1 LLRRKLERRLVAAA
15 VCGSRHFLETGT
27 NESMDVSSTL
37 LIFVSMF
44 TNEPE
49 GGIQAFHLDARSGAV
64 KAASTTRGFANSFF
78 LATSPDQRFLYA
90 LAAGKFGDAATE
102 QVTAWRIAGRDGAL
116 EPLGRRPGGGQAT
129 CFVAPSAPGG
139 PLLIAHYSSG
149 TVATLPLAADGTLAA
164 DPVTV
169 AHTRAASKVTARQ
182 EARHPHAIVPA
193 PLTAGHPQFV
203 YSTDLG
209 CDSIHVYRL
218 DAAGRLV
225 AADPL
230 VVPTP
235 PGAGPRHLAFH
246 PDGKRLYV
254 INELANTVGVY
265 DFDAASGQLTERQMI
280 PTLPADFSGPSFTAD
295 LKITPDGRFLYGTNR
310 GHDSL
315 AAYTVAADGRL
326 TLVEIV
332 PSRGKG
338 PQNIAITPDG
348 SLLLCV
354 NMPGNSL
361 AVFRIDRDTGRL
373 TPMGEP
379 LAVQAPSSIAIV
391 P

>member
-1 LLRRKLERRLVAAA
+1 M
-15 VCGSRHFLETGT
+15 
-27 NESMDVSSTL
+27 NDSMDVSSTL
-37 LIFVSMF
+37 LIFVSLF
-44 TNEPE
+44 ANEPD
-49 GGIQAFHLDARSGAV
+49 GGIQAFHLDPRSGAV
-64 KAASTTRGFANSFF
+64 KAAATTRGFPNSFF
-78 LATSPDQRFLYA
+78 LAASPDHRFLYA

-102 QVTAWRIAGRDGAL
+102 EVTAWRIAGRDGTL
-116 EPLGRRPGGGQAT
+116 ESLGRRPCGGQAT
-129 CFVAPSAPGG
+129 CFIAPAAAAG
-139 PLLIAHYSSG
+139 PLLIAHYTSG
-149 TVATLPLAADGTLAA
+149 TVASLPLAADGTLAA

-169 AHTRAASKVTARQ
+169 AHTRAASAVTGRQ
-182 EARHPHAIVPA
+182 EAPHPHAIVPA
-193 PLTAGHPQFV
+193 PTTPGQPQFI
-203 YSTDLG
+203 YATDLG

-218 DAAGRLV
+218 DSAGRLV
-225 AADPL
+225 AAEPA

-246 PDGKRLYV
+246 PDGRRLYV

-265 DFDAASGQLTERQMI
+265 DFDAASGRLRERQMI

-315 AAYTVAADGRL
+315 AAYAIAADGRL
-326 TLVEIV
+326 TLIEIV

-348 SLLLCV
+348 SLLLCA

-373 TPMGEP
+373 TPVGEP
-379 LAVQAPSSIAIV
+379 IAVKAPSSIAIL
-391 P
+391 PRASGL